1 MKQITEKLSRVFGSL
16 KQITENKEISKWVGR
31 EYKYHTSLQGQQEIK
46 IDILTRELKQQSL
59 SKVQGWTLY
68 LSWTGKEVKTK
79 NTWLF

>member
-1 MKQITEKLSRVFGSL
+1 M

-46 IDILTRELKQQSL
+46 IDVLTRELKQQSL
-59 SKVQGWTLY
+59 SNVQGWTLY
-68 LSWTGKEVKTK
+68 LNWTGKEVKTK